1 MHLPLVKDIFGSSGI
16 NVVEDDPENDSELPA
31 SDRLQLL
38 LLIMKCSLLAV
49 GIQQTM
55 SHLKYL

>member
-31 SDRLQLL
+31 SDCSCC
-38 LLIMKCSLLAV
+38 CSL
-49 GIQQTM
+49 
-55 SHLKYL
+55 

>member
-38 LLIMKCSLLAV
+38 LLIMKCSLLPV